1 MGNNACLSILT
12 QDLSNKGNS
21 HQTKFLPFLKQEA
34 IVLRLYKITRMK
46 IRTNLTAFLSVLGI
60 FCFSFAFGQ
69 DDRLP
74 DLDYGA
80 GNNRENRVE
89 PSPDGLSD
97 VEVKNQRNT
106 TTPSNNSST
115 PSPAIPRDTTEEVKP
130 ASKKPESKPKT
141 DQDESV
147 LNFNFLYYLIER
159 FKLSDIVD

>member
-1 MGNNACLSILT
+1 
-12 QDLSNKGNS
+12 
-21 HQTKFLPFLKQEA
+21 
-34 IVLRLYKITRMK
+34 MK

-60 FCFSFAFGQ
+60 FCFSHAFGQ

-89 PSPDGLSD
+89 PSPDGLTD
-97 VEVKNQRNT
+97 IEVKSQKNAPN
-106 TTPSNNSST
+106 PSNTSAPSSSST
-115 PSPAIPRDTTEEVKP
+115 TVRDTAQEAKP

>member
-1 MGNNACLSILT
+1 M
-12 QDLSNKGNS
+12 SNKGNS

-34 IVLRLYKITRMK
+34 IVLRLYNITRMK

-115 PSPAIPRDTTEEVKP
+115 PSPATPRDNTEEVKP

>member
-34 IVLRLYKITRMK
+34 IVLRLYNITRMK

-106 TTPSNNSST
+106 TTPSNNSGT
-115 PSPAIPRDTTEEVKP
+115 PSPATPRDTTEEVKP

>member
-34 IVLRLYKITRMK
+34 IVLRLYNITRMK
-46 IRTNLTAFLSVLGI
+46 IRTNLTAFLSILGI

-106 TTPSNNSST
+106 TTPSNNSGT

>member
-1 MGNNACLSILT
+1 
-12 QDLSNKGNS
+12 
-21 HQTKFLPFLKQEA
+21 
-34 IVLRLYKITRMK
+34 MK

-106 TTPSNNSST
+106 TTPSNNSGTS
-115 PSPAIPRDTTEEVKP
+115 SPAIPRDTTEEVKP

>member
-12 QDLSNKGNS
+12 QDLSNKSNS
-21 HQTKFLPFLKQEA
+21 HQTKFLPFLKPEA
-34 IVLRLYKITRMK
+34 IVLRLNNIARMK
-46 IRTNLTAFLSVLGI
+46 IRTNLTALLSVLGI

-80 GNNRENRVE
+80 GNNRETRVE
-89 PSPDGLSD
+89 PSPDGLND
-97 VEVKNQRNT
+97 IEVKNVRNT
-106 TTPSNNSST
+106 SAPSNTSGT
-115 PSPAIPRDTTEEVKP
+115 TSPALVRDNTDEVKP
-130 ASKKPESKPKT
+130 TAKKAESKSKT
-141 DQDESV
+141 DQDQSV

>member
-34 IVLRLYKITRMK
+34 IVLRLYNITRMK
-46 IRTNLTAFLSVLGI
+46 IRTNLTAFLSILGI

-89 PSPDGLSD
+89 PSPDGLND
-97 VEVKNQRNT
+97 VEVKNVRNT
-106 TTPSNNSST
+106 PAQSNTLGTT
-115 PSPAIPRDTTEEVKP
+115 SPAVVRDTPDEAKP
-130 ASKKPESKPKT
+130 TAKKAESKPKT

>member
-34 IVLRLYKITRMK
+34 IVLRLYNITRMK

>member
-1 MGNNACLSILT
+1 
-12 QDLSNKGNS
+12 
-21 HQTKFLPFLKQEA
+21 
-34 IVLRLYKITRMK
+34 MK

-60 FCFSFAFGQ
+60 FCLSHAFGQ

-89 PSPDGLSD
+89 PSPDGLTDIEAKS
-97 VEVKNQRNT
+97 QRNT
-106 TTPSNNSST
+106 PNPSNTSGT
-115 PSPAIPRDTTEEVKP
+115 TFPATVRDNTEEVKST
-130 ASKKPESKPKT
+130 SKKNESKPKT
-141 DQDESV
+141 DQGDSV

>member
-34 IVLRLYKITRMK
+34 IVLRLYNITRMK

-106 TTPSNNSST
+106 TTPSNNSGTS
-115 PSPAIPRDTTEEVKP
+115 SPAIPRDTTEEVKP

>member
-1 MGNNACLSILT
+1 
-12 QDLSNKGNS
+12 
-21 HQTKFLPFLKQEA
+21 
-34 IVLRLYKITRMK
+34 MK

-115 PSPAIPRDTTEEVKP
+115 PSPATPRDNTEEVKP

>member
-1 MGNNACLSILT
+1 M
-12 QDLSNKGNS
+12 

-34 IVLRLYKITRMK
+34 IVLRLYNITRMK

-60 FCFSFAFGQ
+60 FCFSHAFGQ

-80 GNNRENRVE
+80 GNNRENRVD
-89 PSPDGLSD
+89 PSPDGLTD
-97 VEVKNQRNT
+97 IEVKNQRSTAN
-106 TTPSNNSST
+106 PSNTSATSSL
-115 PSPAIPRDTTEEVKP
+115 PSTTVRDTTQEVKP
-130 ASKKPESKPKT
+130 TAKKPESKPKT

-159 FKLSDIVD
+159 FKLADIVD

>member
-34 IVLRLYKITRMK
+34 IVLRLYNITRMK

-115 PSPAIPRDTTEEVKP
+115 PSPATPRDTTEEVKP

>member
-34 IVLRLYKITRMK
+34 IVLRLYNITRMK

-106 TTPSNNSST
+106 TTPSNNSGTS
-115 PSPAIPRDTTEEVKP
+115 SPATPRDTTEEVKP

-141 DQDESV
+141 DQDASV

>member
-1 MGNNACLSILT
+1 M
-12 QDLSNKGNS
+12 

-34 IVLRLYKITRMK
+34 IVLRLYNITRMK

-60 FCFSFAFGQ
+60 FCFSHAYGQ

-80 GNNRENRVE
+80 GNNRENRVD

-97 VEVKNQRNT
+97 VEVKNQKNT
-106 TTPSNNSST
+106 LPSNT
-115 PSPAIPRDTTEEVKP
+115 PATSPSATVRDTTQEVKP
-130 ASKKPESKPKT
+130 TTKKPESKPKT

-159 FKLSDIVD
+159 FKLADIVD

>member
-1 MGNNACLSILT
+1 MYN
-12 QDLSNKGNS
+12 
-21 HQTKFLPFLKQEA
+21 
-34 IVLRLYKITRMK
+34 ITRMK
-46 IRTNLTAFLSVLGI
+46 IRTNLTTFLSVLGI
-60 FCFSFAFGQ
+60 FCLSYAFGQ

-97 VEVKNQRNT
+97 VELKAQQRNT
-106 TTPSNNSST
+106 TTTSSSST
-115 PSPAIPRDTTEEVKP
+115 TTAPTTATRDNTQEAKP
-130 ASKKPESKPKT
+130 TNKKPESKPKNE
-141 DQDESV
+141 QDASV

>member
-12 QDLSNKGNS
+12 QDLSNKVNS

-34 IVLRLYKITRMK
+34 IVLRLYNITRMK

-106 TTPSNNSST
+106 TTPSNNSGTS
-115 PSPAIPRDTTEEVKP
+115 SPAIPRDTTEEVKP